1 MVKINNTS
9 YNFFAT
15 INKGRI
21 FRVFKHKMKKYFYL
35 ISIQFLGYRFHG
47 WQKQPNVKTL
57 HLMVD
62 RTLNFILEGKRF
74 KSLSS
79 GRTDAMVSAEQAAIE
94 LFLFE
99 PIEDLTAFLALFN
112 YNLPQDIRALN
123 IKEVDAEF
131 NIINNPK
138 VKEYLYLFTY
148 GEKCHPFCAP
158 IMTTILDD
166 LDIDLMK
173 QGAKLFEGMHYIKS
187 YCYKPTNNG
196 IYNRNILLCELVEN
210 TIYTANYF
218 PKKTYLL
225 RVKGKGFMRN
235 QIRLMMGTLIDL
247 GKGKLS
253 LETIKDSLKPNSEI
267 KMNYIAPASGLILNK
282 IEFE

>member
-1 MVKINNTS
+1 
-9 YNFFAT
+9 
-15 INKGRI
+15 
-21 FRVFKHKMKKYFYL
+21 MKKYFYL
-35 ISIQFLGYRFHG
+35 ISIQYLGYRFHG
-47 WQKQPNVKTL
+47 WQKQPDVKTL

-79 GRTDAMVSAEQAAIE
+79 GRTDAMVSAESAAIE

-99 PIEDLTAFLALFN
+99 TIEDLNTFLELFN
-112 YNLPQDIRALN
+112 HNLPQDIRALN
-123 IKEVDAEF
+123 IREVDADF
-131 NIINNPK
+131 NIIQHSK
-138 VKEYLYLFTY
+138 VKEYLYLFTF
-148 GEKCHPFCAP
+148 GQKCHPFCAP

-166 LDIDLMK
+166 LDIDIMK
-173 QGAKLFEGMHYIKS
+173 QGAKLFEGENYLKS
-187 YCYKPTNNG
+187 YCYKPTDNG
-196 IYNRNILLCELVEN
+196 VYIRTILTCELVEN

-218 PKKTYLL
+218 PEKSYLL
-225 RVKGKGFMRN
+225 RVKGRGFMRN

-247 GKGKLS
+247 GKGKLTLNDIRLS
-253 LETIKDSLKPNSEI
+253 LNKETAQ